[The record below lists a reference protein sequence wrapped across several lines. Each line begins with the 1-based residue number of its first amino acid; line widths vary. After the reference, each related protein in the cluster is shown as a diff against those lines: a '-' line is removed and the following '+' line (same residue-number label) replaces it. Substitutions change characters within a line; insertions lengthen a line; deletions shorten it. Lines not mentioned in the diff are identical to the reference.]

1 MPAASAA
8 RQTSTK
14 LLSPEQVEQYRRDGY
29 VFPISVMPETEARA
43 IRAKLEAFEAK
54 KGGPLDKSYRHKS
67 HLLFP
72 FLWDLLHH
80 PRILDAVEDVLGPDL
95 LCWSTSFFTKEAHDP
110 GYVSWHQDATYWGLS
125 SPDVI
130 TAWIALSSATLES
143 GAMRMLPGSH
153 GTQHAHRETW
163 DPKNL
168 LSRGQEVMVDV
179 DGKGAVDILLR
190 PGQASLHHV
199 LMVHGS
205 EPNHSADR
213 RIGFAIRYI
222 PTHVHQTVRGPRDS
236 ATLVRGTDRFGH
248 FDPEA
253 APDADLSERAWA
265 AHRDAA
271 ERSAAILYA
280 GTRTQTFE
288 NVVRT

>member
-1 MPAASAA
+1 MP
-8 RQTSTK
+8 K
-14 LLSPEQVEQYRRDGY
+14 LLSTAAMAQYQRDGFY
-29 VFPISVMPETEARA
+29 FPVDVMAAEEATALRA
-43 IRAKLEAFEAK
+43 RLEAFEAREGK
-54 KGGPLDKSYRHKS
+54 PLAGSMRHKA
-67 HLLFP
+67 HLLFTW
-72 FLWDLLHH
+72 LNELVHH

-95 LCWSTSFFTKEAHDP
+95 LCWSTTFFIKEARDP
-110 GYVSWHQDATYWGLS
+110 GFVSWHQDATYWGLS

-130 TAWIALSSATLES
+130 TAWVALSPATLES
-143 GAMRMLPGSH
+143 GAMRMIPGSH

-222 PTHVHQTVRGPRDS
+222 PTHLHQTVAGPRDS

-248 FDPEA
+248 FDLEP

-280 GTRTQTFE
+280 GTQTATFE
-288 NVVRT
+288 NVVRS